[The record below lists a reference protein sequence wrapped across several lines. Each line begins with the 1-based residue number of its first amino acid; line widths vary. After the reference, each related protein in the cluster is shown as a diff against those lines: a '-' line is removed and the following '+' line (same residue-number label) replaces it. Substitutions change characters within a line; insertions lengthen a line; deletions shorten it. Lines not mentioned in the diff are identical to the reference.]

1 MGADPSP
8 GADDEES
15 ALRPEDLDWTRD
27 ERVATIDEGRF
38 VVATHDDGTPSPDEG
53 DADDEGDSDRVDE
66 VEQVRAEGARERLA
80 DHVERVGADHGF
92 SATAAIEDDVVQH
105 EAFSNDM
112 TQVFEELLTWY
123 ARNVDPDTPPE
134 DVLGILL
141 LASGRSVRFPRRA
154 LIDVLRAHDV
164 GPDDS
169 VADLVEALGDGI
181 RFPPDEG

>member
-8 GADDEES
+8 GADDEEA
-15 ALRPEDLDWTRD
+15 ALQPEDLDWTRD

-38 VVATHDDGTPSPDEG
+38 VVATDSDGTPSADAG
-53 DADDEGDSDRVDE
+53 DADDDNESKPIDE
-66 VEQVRAEGARERLA
+66 VEQIRAEGARERLA
-80 DHVERVGADHGF
+80 EHVDRVGADHGF

-154 LIDVLRAHDV
+154 LIDVLRANDL

-169 VADLVEALGDGI
+169 IADLVDALGEGV
-181 RFPPDEG
+181 RFPPEK

>member
-38 VVATHDDGTPSPDEG
+38 VVATDD
-53 DADDEGDSDRVDE
+53 
-66 VEQVRAEGARERLA
+66 
-80 DHVERVGADHGF
+80 VERVGADHGF